1 MSVRI
6 FVLFYRAGKNTFLSR
21 SVLFNLTKFLPS
33 GKEWFFYPARRA
45 GQNVVFSPNRKGDN
59 KILTP
64 KEENSVPRG
73 EAARDR
79 ILLPAG

>member
-1 MSVRI
+1 MLLKHLLNI
-6 FVLFYRAGKNTFLSR
+6 NPTNTFDRVAFQPSKNSARADLSTHTMR
-21 SVLFNLTKFLPS
+21 EMK
-33 GKEWFFYPARRA
+33 
-45 GQNVVFSPNRKGDN
+45 NVVFSPNRKGDN

>member
-1 MSVRI
+1 MVI
-6 FVLFYRAGKNTFLSR
+6 FAQQIHERVTRFYKS
-21 SVLFNLTKFLPS
+21 
-33 GKEWFFYPARRA
+33 
-45 GQNVVFSPNRKGDN
+45 QIMHNVAFSPNRKGDN

>member
-1 MSVRI
+1 MIWESLTLSNVEFSPKI
-6 FVLFYRAGKNTFLSR
+6 KILMIISNKLKGKNFLS
-21 SVLFNLTKFLPS
+21 FPHHQ
-33 GKEWFFYPARRA
+33 GK
-45 GQNVVFSPNRKGDN
+45 NVVFSPNRKGDN